1 MILKGMVAV
10 FVLCQCFTI
19 GADAYELICTIG
31 GSMTGQT
38 MCTANIHIE
47 NVINFS
53 HFMLAVNSSV
63 NFIFYMMNI
72 EGFRKEF
79 MNVSTYRD
87 YYRHKIRLQ
96 PMIIE
101 CIFCSSSTTYKY
113 FSDIRAIHDRM

>member
-63 NFIFYMMNI
+63 NFIFYMMNS

-87 YYRHKIRLQ
+87 YYLYKIRLQ
-96 PMIIE
+96 IK
-101 CIFCSSSTTYKY
+101 CTFRSSSTTYKY
-113 FSDIRAIHDRM
+113 FSDIRAIHGRM

>member
-1 MILKGMVAV
+1 MVAV

-31 GSMTGQT
+31 GSMTGRT

-79 MNVSTYRD
+79 MNVSIYND
-87 YYRHKIRLQ
+87 YLCPKR
-96 PMIIE
+96 
-101 CIFCSSSTTYKY
+101 IFLVG
-113 FSDIRAIHDRM
+113 SDIEFIFVIHKLLTNTFLDIRTIYDQM

>member
-47 NVINFS
+47 NIINFS

-79 MNVSTYRD
+79 MNVSTYRN
-87 YYRHKIRLQ
+87 YYHHKIRLQ
-96 PMIIE
+96 IKLIGHR
-101 CIFCSSSTTYKY
+101 IRNSST
-113 FSDIRAIHDRM
+113 I